1 MGKGLPPMGVDRWL
15 DGFPRSLLIEA
26 FRLWSAGWIHWRSG
40 DGDMLLATVSP
51 PSQSKASA
59 GVSRE
64 MKWRR
69 PRPAGEVRLEALRE
83 RGCGCRSSKP
93 CAHEV
98 AAWLA
103 LVLDIGPA
111 PEEDLEDLR
120 RLEAQLEQRTA
131 VELLR
136 LARLRGWPLPRGR
149 KPELARRLAA
159 RLFLYFRLG
168 LWREELDPEL
178 EGLLGLIR
186 LLGSERVDLED
197 LETRWIRWT
206 GGERR
211 AFRQIWN
218 RAIRK
223 GWLIPCALGHET
235 RPRPH
240 AHLLAALEVSALPA
254 PVFPITVY
262 RGFPPDRIVTAPPI
276 ASLLREACRG
286 LLPQRI
292 GITLRVHP
300 RASMFPWLWG
310 WPHDPEEVD
319 ALLARYPWGPPPY
332 EWITVPVHW
341 LAPNTVEAMME
352 RIGLPWEGAAFL
364 VEAMWRLSGAPLGE
378 SFPAS
383 PALGELDDGEIMDR
397 LWHLWRSGV
406 TLFEILWLQRR
417 DPTVRLLRSI
427 GWAGGMERLY
437 YEWGLG
443 RQALIRLLDGLPDEW
458 VEWTDVV
465 RALEAAQPPGFAGP
479 SLDRPWRLVRGHPVQ
494 EPLLLADHVRVYLEG
509 SLFWLGAVALA
520 YEGDALRAFRL
531 TPRGRRWIRGETG
544 PGAPTAEGVLERVSL
559 PETRWLDERTWSV
572 RPGPE
577 SARLLGLSGRL
588 GRPMGSPFVFT
599 LDEARIEKVLREGYR
614 PEEILALFEASGLP
628 PTSSLQRA
636 LQETWARL
644 SRVQVFEN
652 VTLLETGDPLI
663 LQELLAA
670 TSLESAILGWLGPN
684 LVIIEESALERLWK
698 EMRDRGYY
706 PTMVRDG

>member
-1 MGKGLPPMGVDRWL
+1 MGMDRWL
-15 DGFPRSLLIEA
+15 DGFPRSLLMEA
-26 FRLWSAGWIHWRSG
+26 FRLWSSGRIHWRSG
-40 DGDMLLATVSP
+40 DGDVLFVMVSP
-51 PSQSKASA
+51 SSRSKAPA
-59 GVSRE
+59 GAPRE

-69 PRPAGEVRLEALRE
+69 PSPGGEIRLEALRE

-103 LVLDIGPA
+103 LLLDIGPA
-111 PEEDLEDLR
+111 PEEGLEDLR
-120 RLEAQLEQRTA
+120 RLEAQLEQRTT

-136 LARLRGWPLPRGR
+136 LARLRGWSLPRGR

-159 RLFLYFRLG
+159 RLFLHFRLG
-168 LWREELDPEL
+168 LWREELDPAL

-186 LLGSERVDLED
+186 LLGDERVDLED

-223 GWLIPCALGHET
+223 GLLIPCALGHET

-240 AHLLAALEVSALPA
+240 AHLAAALEISALPA

-262 RGFPPDRIVTAPPI
+262 RGFPSDRIVAAPPI
-276 ASLLREACRG
+276 APLLREAHRG
-286 LLPQRI
+286 MLPQRFR
-292 GITLRVHP
+292 ITLRVHP
-300 RASMFPWLWG
+300 RARTFPWLWG
-310 WPHDPEEVD
+310 WLHDAEEVE
-319 ALLARYPWGPPPY
+319 ALLARHPWGPPPY
-332 EWITVPVHW
+332 EWITVPVSW
-341 LAPNTVEAMME
+341 LASETVEAMVE

-364 VEAMWRLSGAPLGE
+364 VEAMWRLSGTPLGE

-383 PALGELDDGEIMDR
+383 SAMEEADDGEIMDQLWR
-397 LWHLWRSGV
+397 LWQSGA

-427 GWAGGMERLY
+427 GWVGGMEQLY

-443 RQALIRLLDGLPDEW
+443 RQILIRLLSGLPDEW
-458 VEWTDVV
+458 VDWTDVA

-494 EPLLLADHVRVYLEG
+494 EPLPLAEHVRAYLEG

-531 TPRGRRWIRGETG
+531 TPRGRRWVRGETDADAPLSG
-544 PGAPTAEGVLERVSL
+544 GALERVSL
-559 PETRWLDERTWSV
+559 PETQWLDERTWSV

-577 SARLLGLSGRL
+577 SARLLGLSSRL

-599 LDEARIEKVLREGYR
+599 LDEARIETVLREGYR
-614 PEEILALFEASGLP
+614 PEEILALFEASGLS
-628 PTSSLQRA
+628 PTPTLRQA
-636 LQETWARL
+636 LQDAWARL
-644 SRVQVFEN
+644 SRVQAFEN
-652 VTLLETGDPLI
+652 ITLLETDDPLI

-670 TSLESAILGWLGPN
+670 TSLGSAILGWLAPN
-684 LVIIEESALERLWK
+684 LVILEESALERLWK

-706 PTMVRDG
+706 PTIVWG